1 MSTGKVTI
9 SRASVKRTSL
19 KDMYDLEEKENK
31 EKEMR
36 KAKKKVKKTN
46 EGGVNEG

>member
-1 MSTGKVTI
+1 
-9 SRASVKRTSL
+9 
-19 KDMYDLEEKENK
+19 MYDLEEKENK
-31 EKEMR
+31 KKEMR